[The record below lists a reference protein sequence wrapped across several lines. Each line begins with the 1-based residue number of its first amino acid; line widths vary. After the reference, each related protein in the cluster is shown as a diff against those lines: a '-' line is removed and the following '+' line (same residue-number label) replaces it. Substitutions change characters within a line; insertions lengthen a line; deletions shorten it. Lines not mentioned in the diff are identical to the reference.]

1 MPRLSA
7 ALSSPYPAWVI
18 QLGFEEV
25 GKDVLVT
32 KGQRRPLRAPA
43 APTAARVGPREV
55 PGPEVRGPARLKR
68 RLVVEVA
75 AFGLPLVAGAAL
87 AVAALT
93 RALDLGRGPLER
105 GADLVGLQL
114 GDRPL
119 VAVGGLPAALPQP
132 PGDHDPVPLG
142 KRVGQVLGLATPD
155 VDLEERGVAVAPLAV
170 LLDALGDG
178 DPQVGDGGAGVDEA
192 DFGVLDQVADDG
204 GVVVRCHL
212 HLLLGVRGSAFGAGS
227 LRPPAGAGGLG
238 AGGVEGVGHAVV

>member
-43 APTAARVGPREV
+43 APTAARVGPREL

-75 AFGLPLVAGAAL
+75 ALGLPLVAGAAV

-93 RALDLGRGPLER
+93 GPFDLGRGPLER
-105 GADLVGLQL
+105 GPDLVGLEL
-114 GDRPL
+114 GHRPL
-119 VAVGGLPAALPQP
+119 LPLGGLPAALPQP
-132 PGDHDPVPLG
+132 AGDHDPVALAQG
-142 KRVGQVLGLATPD
+142 LGQVLGLPAPH

-170 LLDALGDG
+170 LLDTLGHGHPEVGDG
-178 DPQVGDGGAGVDEA
+178 DAVVGEA
-192 DFGVLDQVADDG
+192 DLGVVGQVADDG
-204 GVVVRCHL
+204 GVVVRCHAD
-212 HLLLGVRGSAFGAGS
+212 LLLPSAD
-227 LRPPAGAGGLG
+227 
-238 AGGVEGVGHAVV
+238 